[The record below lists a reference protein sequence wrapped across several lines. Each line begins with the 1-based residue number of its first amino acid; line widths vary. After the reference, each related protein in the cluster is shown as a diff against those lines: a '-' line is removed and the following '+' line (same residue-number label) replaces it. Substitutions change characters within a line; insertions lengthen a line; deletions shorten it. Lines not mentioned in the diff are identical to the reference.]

1 MTVRL
6 WLIVG
11 ACAAL
16 LGLVWAIYAVGR
28 SSGENKVRAELAPK
42 LATASGDLRQAAA
55 ALRASATR
63 FREID
68 AATAAAIEAE
78 REAKFRAEAAVA
90 AAARQRNDLAAKL
103 AEINAAR
110 DDSPC
115 ARMPVGVPLR

>member
-1 MTVRL
+1 MTARL

-11 ACAAL
+11 ALGAL
-16 LGLVWAIYAVGR
+16 LALAAGLVAAGKAWGNSAA
-28 SSGENKVRAELAPK
+28 RAELQPK
-42 LATASGDLRQAAA
+42 LSTASGDLRQAAA